1 MHACAVTV
9 FRFLLISQLSCR
21 ACGSSNV
28 SLRIYIYQLLQSRSE
43 TFINPFPDPT
53 DAFYVYTHK
62 EGLLVVDRVILKLQL
77 IV

>member
-28 SLRIYIYQLLQSRSE
+28 SLRIYICCYNQEVRHLLTR
-43 TFINPFPDPT
+43 FPIQQMV
-53 DAFYVYTHK
+53 AEVR
-62 EGLLVVDRVILKLQL
+62 G
-77 IV
+77 